1 MPTLTYACVLTR
13 EIERLEAFY
22 RDVLQLEPRRPRDT
36 YREFQ
41 TGNAALSLWSL
52 EDLEQITRRAA
63 NDERSTGSVM
73 LELQV
78 DNVDAEYER
87 LRNLV
92 HLRIEFELEPTTLPW
107 GNRSIYFRDPD
118 GNLIN
123 LFTPV
128 VNERSTR

>member
-1 MPTLTYACVLTR
+1 MYACVLTR
-13 EIERLEAFY
+13 DIERLESFY
-22 RDVLQLEPRRPRDT
+22 REVLQSEPSRPRDT

-41 TGNAALSLWSL
+41 TGSARLSLWSL
-52 EDLEQITRRAA
+52 DEFVHITAHTA
-63 NDERSTGSVM
+63 PSTGGVM
-73 LELQV
+73 LEFQV

-87 LRNLV
+87 LRNLRK
-92 HLRIEFELEPTTLPW
+92 LRIEFVLEPTTLAW

-128 VNERSTR
+128 TV